1 MNLAQRVD
9 KQYIVCCCV
18 SRGQAFQSCWCS
30 HLQKKGESERVK
42 PVGDNL
48 HLYCKLWTL
57 VQNEDEG
64 SWGEWTTSSSSCSLG
79 SDYLITELHCASFI
93 LYMQPCIWN
102 EPFTV
107 FIVFTVLICAGCHV
121 TSVQLLKLLPLVSA
135 LTISFSIHTHTHF
148 CVLGVYFHLLYPL
161 FCLCHSG
168 ICGEEPVC
176 AVRKSPTDQW
186 QWSNWS

>member
-93 LYMQPCIWN
+93 YAALHLKW
-102 EPFTV
+102 TV
-107 FIVFTVLICAGCHV
+107 QCLQCW
-121 TSVQLLKLLPLVSA
+121 SVQAVMWPWFSCWNFCLLYQHWPYHLVY
-135 LTISFSIHTHTHF
+135 THTHF